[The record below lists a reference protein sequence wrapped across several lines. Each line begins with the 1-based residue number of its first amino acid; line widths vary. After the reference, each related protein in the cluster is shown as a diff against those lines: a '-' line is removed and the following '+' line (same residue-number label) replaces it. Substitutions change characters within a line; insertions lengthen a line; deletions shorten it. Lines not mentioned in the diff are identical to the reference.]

1 MLKTKFQQVGDWNPQ
16 LFREIKGRFNLR
28 NICLSAGISLF
39 GQILLLMY
47 HFSQLPATI
56 DIKNI
61 TTTNRYCTG
70 SDLGMYRD
78 PSCSILKG
86 NFLIDWQHWWLDI
99 FIWMSFLGMF
109 ALLIVGTFMLISD
122 LEKEEKRG
130 TLNFIRLSPQSSQTI
145 LLGKL
150 LGVPSLLY
158 LAVILAFPLHL
169 WSGLNAQIPLSLIL
183 ALDGLVIG
191 AGIFTYSLALLFGL
205 VSSWLGGFQP
215 WLGSGTALFSL
226 MFLSAKPI
234 NKDAWDLLSLFSPM
248 TIISYLVPEKFT
260 VTQRIFDTYYVKSQ
274 LSDLEDWQW
283 FNIHLGAMPI
293 VLTALT
299 LLNYVLW
306 TALIWQALKR
316 YFRNPNTTAI
326 SKKQSYLVT
335 AYLTILTLGFMTNS
349 STSIS
354 SLHLLATAIVLFFAG
369 LIAALSP
376 HRQALIDW
384 ARYRHE
390 RSKTGVKYSLIRDLV
405 WGENSPAVEAIA
417 VNLLIVVA
425 ILVPGTLIFAEASEK
440 TRMILALFSV
450 VSFILI
456 CASIAQLMLLMKS
469 QKRAIWAGGTVAT
482 AIILPPMV
490 LVMLSI
496 YAGKSGTSLWL
507 LTPFALDAIPH
518 ASMTLILTTLLA
530 QFSFFGFLNFQLNRQ
545 LKKVGESASKALL
558 KS

>member
-1 MLKTKFQQVGDWNPQ
+1 MLKTKFQQIGDWNPQ

-28 NICLSAGISLF
+28 NIALSVGISLF
-39 GQILLLMY
+39 GQLLLLMY
-47 HFSQLPATI
+47 HFTQLPALDHTS
-56 DIKNI
+56 
-61 TTTNRYCTG
+61 NRYCTG
-70 SDLGMYRD
+70 SNVDQYYRN
-78 PSCSILKG
+78 PGCLILKG
-86 NFLIDWQHWWLDI
+86 NFLIDWQQWWLDI

-109 ALLIVGTFMLISD
+109 ALLIAGTFMLISD

-130 TLNFIRLSPQSSQTI
+130 TLNFIRLSPQSSQSI

-158 LAVILAFPLHL
+158 LAAILAFPLHL

-183 ALDGLVIG
+183 TLDGLVIG

-215 WLGSGTALFSL
+215 WLGTGTVLFSL
-226 MFLSAKPI
+226 VVLSCKPI
-234 NKDAWDLLSLFSPM
+234 TKDAWDLLSLFSPM
-248 TIISYLVPEKFT
+248 TIISYLVPEKFAA
-260 VTQRIFDTYYVKSQ
+260 TQRIFDGYYVKAQ
-274 LSDLEDWQW
+274 LTDLHNWNW
-283 FNIHLGAMPI
+283 FDVHLGAMPI
-293 VLTALT
+293 VLTAFT

-335 AYLTILTLGFMTNS
+335 AYLTILTLGFITNS

-354 SLHLLATAIVLFFAG
+354 NLNLLAIAIVIFFAG

-417 VNLLIVVA
+417 VNLLIVVT
-425 ILVPGTLIFAEASEK
+425 ILVPATLIFAEASEK
-440 TRMILALFSV
+440 TRIILSLFYG

-469 QKRAIWAGGTVAT
+469 QKRAIWAGGTVAA

-490 LVMLSI
+490 LGMLSI
-496 YAGKSGTSLWL
+496 YAGKTGASLWL
-507 LTPFALDAIPH
+507 LTPFALDAIQY
-518 ASMTLILTTLLA
+518 ASTTLILTTLLA
-530 QFSFFGFLNFQLNRQ
+530 QFSFFGFLNFQLTRQ
-545 LKKVGESASKALL
+545 LKKAGESASKALL